1 MFYVLQYPSF
11 TAFDLVVNTCDRD
24 GCIKNSQFYNW
35 MMFGKLPQSV
45 NVTPSYAQQFLTA
58 DGYNRYIQNV
68 EVNPIPPSVSTV
80 SLATSATMTLT
91 AKQMAKATSSNTA
104 YATATVSGETL
115 TITGVAAGTA
125 VVTVYNKDNDVM
137 YTITVTVA

>member
-35 MMFGKLPQSV
+35 MLFGKLPQSV